1 MSELSVLFVCWSN
14 TCRSP
19 MAQVVARTMAEREN
33 RGGVRFTSAGLSA
46 AHAGSGMD
54 PRAVAQLQAAG
65 YRPGPHAARR
75 VMPEEVRAASMVI
88 GMQPI
93 QLRKIKAMVPDART
107 LYLLTDFDRNAVPGS
122 AIQDPL
128 YGDDSS
134 FKVTLHQIE
143 AAMPNVLKRARE
155 LNTR

>member
-1 MSELSVLFVCWSN
+1 M
-14 TCRSP
+14 
-19 MAQVVARTMAEREN
+19 ER
-33 RGGVRFTSAGLSA
+33 GKSS
-46 AHAGSGMD
+46 
-54 PRAVAQLQAAG
+54 
-65 YRPGPHAARR
+65 
-75 VMPEEVRAASMVI
+75 
-88 GMQPI
+88 
-93 QLRKIKAMVPDART
+93 DART

-155 LNTR
+155 LTAR

>member
-1 MSELSVLFVCWSN
+1 
-14 TCRSP
+14 
-19 MAQVVARTMAEREN
+19 
-33 RGGVRFTSAGLSA
+33 
-46 AHAGSGMD
+46 
-54 PRAVAQLQAAG
+54 
-65 YRPGPHAARR
+65 
-75 VMPEEVRAASMVI
+75 MPEEVRAASMVI